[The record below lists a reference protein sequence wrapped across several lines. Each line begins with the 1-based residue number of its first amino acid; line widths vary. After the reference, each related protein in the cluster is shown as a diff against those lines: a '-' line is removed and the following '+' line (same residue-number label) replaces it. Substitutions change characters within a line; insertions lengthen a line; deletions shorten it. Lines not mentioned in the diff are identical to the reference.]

1 MIYYVCPSPLYYITL
16 IYLYIMKQEG
26 KIKAIQKIINTLVV
40 PKVNELE
47 PSSGFSIRSVKV
59 GLTSYGERTNYPDF
73 RITVDLTSEPKYH
86 KATDGIAHLILNVAE
101 YIDSEVDLTI
111 DFLEWGSY
119 FESTNVFAT
128 SRVFRK
134 SNDESINMITNWD
147 RWNG

>member
-1 MIYYVCPSPLYYITL
+1 
-16 IYLYIMKQEG
+16 MKQEA
-26 KIKAIQKIINTLVV
+26 KIKAIQKIIDTLVV

-73 RITVDLTSEPKYH
+73 RITVDLTSEPKYGR
-86 KATDGIAHLILNVAE
+86 ATDGVAHLILNVCE

>member
-1 MIYYVCPSPLYYITL
+1 
-16 IYLYIMKQEG
+16 MKQEA
-26 KIKAIQKIINTLVV
+26 KIKAIQKIIDTLVV

-73 RITVDLTSEPKYH
+73 RITIDLTSEPKYGR
-86 KATDGIAHLILNVAE
+86 ATDGVAHLILNVAE

-111 DFLEWGSY
+111 DFSEWGSY

-128 SRVFRK
+128 SRIFRK

>member
-1 MIYYVCPSPLYYITL
+1 
-16 IYLYIMKQEG
+16 MKQEA
-26 KIKAIQKIINTLVV
+26 KIKAIQKIIDTLVV

-73 RITVDLTSEPKYH
+73 RITVDLTSEPKYSR
-86 KATDGIAHLILNVAE
+86 ATDGVAHLILNVAE

-111 DFLEWGSY
+111 DFSEWGSY

-128 SRVFRK
+128 SRIFRK

>member
-1 MIYYVCPSPLYYITL
+1 
-16 IYLYIMKQEG
+16 MKQEA
-26 KIKAIQKIINTLVV
+26 KIKAIKKIIDTLVV

-73 RITVDLTSEPKYH
+73 RITIDLTSEPKYGR
-86 KATDGIAHLILNVAE
+86 ATDGVAHLILNVAE

-111 DFLEWGSY
+111 DFSEWGSY
-119 FESTNVFAT
+119 FESTNVFAA
-128 SRVFRK
+128 SRIFRK
-134 SNDESINMITNWD
+134 SNDEAINMITNWD

>member
-1 MIYYVCPSPLYYITL
+1 
-16 IYLYIMKQEG
+16 MKQEG
-26 KIKAIQKIINTLVV
+26 KIKAIQKIIDTLVV

-73 RITVDLTSEPKYH
+73 RITVDLTSEPKYGR
-86 KATDGIAHLILNVAE
+86 ATDGIAHLILNVAE

>member
-1 MIYYVCPSPLYYITL
+1 
-16 IYLYIMKQEG
+16 MKQEA
-26 KIKAIQKIINTLVV
+26 KIKAIQKIIDTLVV

-73 RITVDLTSEPKYH
+73 RITIDLTSEPKYDR
-86 KATDGIAHLILNVAE
+86 ATDGIAHLILNVAE

-134 SNDESINMITNWD
+134 SNDEAINMITNWD